1 MTTIEQNI
9 PNDQSSVEVKTRWS
23 RPTRYVVGIA
33 FVLFCLVLFYLSRG
47 VLFAIVGGGVIA
59 FLVRPII
66 RKLHTGFKMRWG
78 CAVLL
83 TYLLVVLVILL
94 IPILLIPSIV
104 NSLGTVLQVN
114 WAAKVNDGLSQLE
127 TTLQVVQDT
136 DLPPI
141 IDETI
146 DDAIGPMIQLLNDTG
161 GVTLPEPP
169 APDAILNFVAGALTA
184 SFGVVVSVV
193 SSIVSGTLS
202 ILFMLLVSIWISL
215 DAEKL
220 QKWFITITPDPYKGE
235 VDTLINRVLMTWNS
249 YIRGEIT
256 LMIVVGSMVAV
267 GNLLLGVRGALALG
281 FFAGLMEVVPSLG
294 PLLALI
300 PGVLMALLEGSS
312 HLPVDN
318 VVFAV
323 IVLLW
328 YELVQV
334 LENNLILPKVMGDA
348 EDMHPAVVIVG
359 IAIAGGL
366 FGILGAVLTVP
377 LLATLREIMRFLYAK
392 ILGEDPFLAEDED
405 EEGGSLTES
414 AQRLALRARG
424 LIPGQEASTGTPE
437 ITPNPAPD

>member
-1 MTTIEQNI
+1 MSTIDQKI
-9 PNDQSSVEVKTRWS
+9 RPDQSSEAMDTRWS
-23 RPTRYVVGIA
+23 LPARYIVGIA
-33 FVLFCLVLFYLSRG
+33 FAIFCLLLFFLSRG
-47 VLFAIVGGGVIA
+47 VLFTIVAGGVIA

-66 RKLHTGFKMRWG
+66 RKLHRGFKMRWG

-83 TYLLVVLVILL
+83 TYLLVSLVILL
-94 IPILLIPSIV
+94 IPVFLVPSIV
-104 NSLGTVLQVN
+104 NSLSTVLQVN
-114 WAAKVNDGLSQLE
+114 WAARINEGLNQLDR
-127 TTLQVVQDT
+127 TLQIIQDT

-146 DDAIGPMIQLLNDTG
+146 DDAIQPLIQLLG
-161 GVTLPEPP
+161 ESEAVTLPDPP
-169 APDAILNFVAGALTA
+169 GPDILLSAVAGALTA
-184 SFGVVVSVV
+184 SFGVVVKVV
-193 SSIVSGTLS
+193 SSIVSGTVG

-220 QKWFITITPDPYKGE
+220 QGWLINITPSPYKAE
-235 VDTLINRVLMTWNS
+235 VNTLINRILKTWNA

-267 GNLLLGVRGALALG
+267 GNLVLGVRGALALG

-323 IVLLW
+323 IVLIW

-359 IAIAGGL
+359 IAIVGGL

-392 ILGEDPFLAEDED
+392 ILGDDPFPEDEEDED
-405 EEGGSLTES
+405 GESLTES
-414 AQRLALRARG
+414 ARRLALRAREYV
-424 LIPGQEASTGTPE
+424 PGQGTSAGTSP
-437 ITPNPAPD
+437 TTD